1 MKQYWMKIRYAH
13 DGVERWELTS
23 GRFAN
28 EQAVLKGYKERTRS
42 MDGTILA
49 VKCRLVC
56 CI

>member
-49 VKCRLVC
+49 V
-56 CI
+56 